1 MQALKKAERAKQN
14 HLPDEE
20 PGKPSEAYDQV
31 LELAPQDTFAAE
43 ALTLSPL
50 DMPPADAP
58 APEEAPRRARNAAP
72 PPPPPRPRPTR
83 RATPYLSA
91 RAMRL
96 GALGGALAIVAGLFG
111 YLYWNAM
118 YGSGSS
124 RNLPPVPMPGQNL
137 PPPAAPALGAPVIEG
152 APLAA
157 PVPAGPPTSAP
168 MSAAALP
175 PAAAPVPAAMPPDS
189 RAQMPPDS
197 RGQMP
202 PDSRGQM
209 PPDAYMQQAPQAAG
223 PAPAAAPA
231 PRARAPVNAGV
242 VVEPDNSNIRVA
254 HATQA
259 AQIDPGL
266 QNAYA
271 AFQHGDMA
279 AARQHYQ
286 SALQRDPNNRDAL
299 LGMAAIAAHD
309 RQPDQAAALYRR
321 LLEIDPNDSDAAAGL
336 AGVRTG
342 DANQSESRL
351 RHALERDPES
361 ASILFALGNLYAREQ
376 RWSEAQ
382 QHYFRAYTAAPNN
395 ADYAF
400 NLAVGLD
407 RLNQGKLALNYYQR
421 ALALAGSGPV
431 NFDRA
436 AASQRVRDLGGQ

>member
-31 LELAPQDTFAAE
+31 LELAPQDSLAASP
-43 ALTLSPL
+43 LTLSPL
-50 DMPPADAP
+50 DMPPADPP
-58 APEEAPRRARNAAP
+58 AAEEAPRRARNAAP
-72 PPPPPRPRPTR
+72 PPPPRPRPKR

-118 YGSGSS
+118 YGAGSS

-137 PPPAAPALGAPVIEG
+137 PPPVAPSLAAPVVEG
-152 APLAA
+152 VPLAA
-157 PVPAGPPTSAP
+157 PVPAGPPPAAP
-168 MSAAALP
+168 VSAAALP
-175 PAAAPVPAAMPPDS
+175 PASAPAPVA
-189 RAQMPPDS
+189 
-197 RGQMP
+197 GMP

-223 PAPAAAPA
+223 PAATTA
-231 PRARAPVNAGV
+231 PRAHAPASGSV
-242 VVEPDNSNIRVA
+242 VVEPDNSTIRVA
-254 HATQA
+254 RATQA
-259 AQIDPGL
+259 EQIDPGL
-266 QNAYA
+266 QSGFA
-271 AFQHGDMA
+271 AFQRGDMA
-279 AARQHYQ
+279 GARQHYQ
-286 SALQRDPNNRDAL
+286 SVLQRDASNRDAL
-299 LGMAAIAAHD
+299 LGMAAIAVHD
-309 RQPDQAAALYRR
+309 RQPDQAAAIYRR

-342 DANQSESRL
+342 DVRVGDMRVGDASQSESRL

-382 QHYFRAYTAAPNN
+382 QHYFRAYTAAPSN

-421 ALALAGSGPV
+421 ALALTGSGPA

>member
-31 LELAPQDTFAAE
+31 LELAPHDSVAAE
-43 ALTLSPL
+43 AMTLSPL
-50 DMPPADAP
+50 DLPPADAP
-58 APEEAPRRARNAAP
+58 AQDEAPRRARNAPP
-72 PPPPPRPRPTR
+72 PPPPPRPRPKR

-96 GALGGALAIVAGLFG
+96 GALGGGLAIVAGLFG

-118 YGSGSS
+118 YGAGSS

-137 PPPAAPALGAPVIEG
+137 PPPVAPALAAPVIEG

-157 PVPAGPPTSAP
+157 PVPAGPPPTASQV
-168 MSAAALP
+168 SAAALP
-175 PAAAPVPAAMPPDS
+175 PATAPAPVA
-189 RAQMPPDS
+189 
-197 RGQMP
+197 GMP

-209 PPDAYMQQAPQAAG
+209 PPDAYIQQAPQAAG
-223 PAPAAAPA
+223 PAAAPA
-231 PRARAPVNAGV
+231 PRTRTPASPGI
-242 VVEPDNSNIRVA
+242 VVEPDNSTIRVA
-254 HATQA
+254 RATQA
-259 AQIDPGL
+259 EQIDPGL
-266 QNAYA
+266 QSGFA
-271 AFQHGDMA
+271 AFQRGDLA
-279 AARQHYQ
+279 SARQHYQ
-286 SALQRDPNNRDAL
+286 SVLQRDASNRDAL
-299 LGMAAIAAHD
+299 LGMAAIAVHD
-309 RQPDQAAALYRR
+309 RQPDQAAAIYRR

-336 AGVRTG
+336 AGVHMG
-342 DANQSESRL
+342 DTSQSESRL
-351 RHALERDPES
+351 RQALERNPES

-382 QHYFRAYTAAPNN
+382 QHYFRAFTAAPTN

-407 RLNQGKLALNYYQR
+407 RLNQGKLALGYYQR